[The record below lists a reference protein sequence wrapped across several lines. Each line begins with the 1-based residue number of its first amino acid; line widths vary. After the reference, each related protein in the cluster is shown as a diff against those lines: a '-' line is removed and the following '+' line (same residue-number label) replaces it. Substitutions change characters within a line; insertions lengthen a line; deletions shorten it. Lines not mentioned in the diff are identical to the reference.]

1 MTHLL
6 YGGNSAAKY
15 CAGILN
21 YLTSGDTSIVG
32 GPLLATSVSGGVSN
46 GFVKQTGDSP
56 EREIGNAGVCA
67 IALRDDDLPLQQEGG
82 VGESGMFS
90 HLMVNSVGSIYSTL
104 TYEITLNKAVVTAS
118 DASTNA
124 LVAATGQT
132 YERIALV
139 DIIISTSGAQKFTI
153 SDASTSILGP
163 IFLAANSTTSIN
175 LNRPMIITANQALNY
190 TNSVASEHSV
200 SVTYFIAN
208 GRNNPV

>member
-6 YGGNSAAKY
+6 YGGNSAAKTLT
-15 CAGILN
+15 GILN
-21 YLTSGDTSIVG
+21 FLTSGNPNLDGI
-32 GPLLATSVSGGVSN
+32 LLSTNTDGIADSG
-46 GFVKQTGDSP
+46 FLKQTGTVPSN
-56 EREIGNAGVCA
+56 EIGNAGVCPL
-67 IALRDDDLPLQQEGG
+67 ALREDNLPLQQEGG
-82 VGESGMFS
+82 VGENGMFA

-118 DASTNA
+118 DASTNT
-124 LVAATGQT
+124 LVAATGET
-132 YERIALV
+132 NDRIALV
-139 DIIISTSGAQKFTI
+139 DIIISTAGAQKFTI
-153 SDASTSILGP
+153 SDASTAILGP

-208 GRNNPV
+208 GRNDDG

>member
-21 YLTSGDTSIVG
+21 YLTSGDTSIVDG
-32 GPLLATSVSGGVSN
+32 HLLATSIIGGVRN
-46 GFVKQTGDSP
+46 GFVKQTGRSP
-56 EREIGNAGVCA
+56 AREIGNAGVCA

-90 HLMVNSVGSIYSTL
+90 HLMVNSVGSIYSTI

-124 LVAATGQT
+124 LVAATGVTQ
-132 YERIALV
+132 ERIALV
-139 DIIISTSGAQKFTI
+139 DIIISTSAAQKFTI
-153 SDASTSILGP
+153 SDASTAILGP

-208 GRNNPV
+208 GRNDS

>member
-21 YLTSGDTSIVG
+21 YLTAGESGIDG
-32 GPLLATSVSGGVSN
+32 QLLKEGEIGAES
-46 GFVKQTGDSP
+46 FLKQTGNVPSN
-56 EREIGNAGVCA
+56 EIGNAGVCA

-82 VGESGMFS
+82 VGQSGMFA

-118 DASTNA
+118 DASTNT
-124 LVAATGQT
+124 LVAATGET
-132 YERIALV
+132 NDRIALV
-139 DIIISTSGAQKFTI
+139 DIIISTAGAQKFTI
-153 SDASTSILGP
+153 SDASTAILGP

-208 GRNNPV
+208 GRNDDGGGG